1 MQVSNIIIITI
12 LVLIVVWLLSRFF
25 FTTDIIYDIMCDAN
39 LLANTQATNSQT
51 SSFFTTNK
59 NIIENRDF
67 NENNTS
73 NFMISVW
80 FYIDNWGHQISQEK
94 NILYVANAATAI
106 TVPDLQ
112 TNLIG
117 MSSSVT
123 PTPTT
128 GTTYKNLNISLDKYE
143 NNLFVDIETY
153 TESPVTSPPSNT
165 NSDNPTYTRYKIKNL
180 PVQKWN
186 CLTLSVD
193 TKTLDVYLDGKL
205 RNSFIL
211 PGIYKGDVPSG
222 KEKNIYLGEIG
233 ETTMADSSTK
243 SVNNGFEGYIT
254 RIRYQTNG
262 ISPKEAYD
270 IYKKGINASHSKAF
284 YNKYGLKV
292 SFMEYND
299 EKSSFTI

>member
-1 MQVSNIIIITI
+1 MKVIN
-12 LVLIVVWLLSRFF
+12 LVLIILLVLLIIFLLSRFF
-25 FTTDIIYDIMCDAN
+25 FVTDIIYDMLCDAN
-39 LLANTQATNSQT
+39 EAPSSTTSTGDLARY
-51 SSFFTTNK
+51 FTGNK
-59 NIIENRDF
+59 NIIFNKDI

-73 NFMISVW
+73 NFMLSVW
-80 FYIDNWGHQISQEK
+80 FYIDNWGQNISANK
-94 NILYVANAATAI
+94 NILYLASQA
-106 TVPDLQ
+106 D
-112 TNLIG
+112 TNSIENFESTSMLG
-117 MSSSVT
+117 LSTNYEKVNT
-123 PTPTT
+123 DQNE
-128 GTTYKNLNISLDKYE
+128 YKNLHISLDKY
-143 NNLFVDIETY
+143 NNDLFIDIETY
-153 TESPVTSPPSNT
+153 PGSSTGGIVNV
-165 NSDNPTYTRYKIKNL
+165 YTRYVIKNIAI
-180 PVQKWN
+180 QKWN

-193 TKTLDVYLDGKL
+193 NKTLDVYLDGKL

-233 ETTMADSSTK
+233 ETTMAGGTK